1 MHRNDIIWMHPF
13 FYAKMKFKTI
23 GLISL
28 TLVYLLILA
37 GGIVRSTGSGMGC
50 PDWPKC
56 FGRFIPPTEVSQLP
70 FNYQEIY
77 KEKLHGEV
85 LFNPTK
91 TWIEYLNRL
100 LGALTGLS
108 VLITT
113 LLTLKEKRKVLM
125 YSLLALLFV
134 LANAVL
140 GKFVVDSFLLP
151 GVVTAHMI
159 LTIAVI
165 YFLMKAIYFDSKKIS
180 INTKIR
186 NLIILNLL
194 CIALQIILGTQVREN
209 MDQVILKLGENNKN
223 NWIDNLDFIYI
234 IHRSFTWIIL
244 ITSLVLYKMIN
255 NTSSFVVTYKRTLLI
270 FLAISVVSGI
280 LMAYFALPLG
290 SQPIHLTLSLLILGL
305 HIKALLVLKDE

>member
-1 MHRNDIIWMHPF
+1 
-13 FYAKMKFKTI
+13 
-23 GLISL
+23 
-28 TLVYLLILA
+28 LA

-70 FNYQEIY
+70 LNYTEIY

-85 LFNPTK
+85 IFNPTK

-113 LLTLKEKRKVLM
+113 IFAWKENKKTFLF
-125 YSLLALLFV
+125 SLLALVFV

-140 GKFVVDSFLLP
+140 GKYVVDSFLLP

-165 YFLMKAIYFDSKKIS
+165 YFLLKALLHNNEKIKIS
-180 INTKIR
+180 KEMKNWVFIN
-186 NLIILNLL
+186 LAF
-194 CIALQIILGTQVREN
+194 IAIQIILGTQVREN
-209 MDQVILKLGENNKN
+209 MDHVIQKYGESQKDL
-223 NWIDNLDFIYI
+223 WIENLSNVYI
-234 IHRSFTWIIL
+234 IHRSFTWVIIISSVYL
-244 ITSLVLYKMIN
+244 FRKLNIN
-255 NTSSFVVTYKRTLLI
+255 HTEIVTYKNQLLT
-270 FLAISVVSGI
+270 FLGISVISGVI
-280 LMAYFALPLG
+280 MAYLAMPMG

-305 HIKALLVLKDE
+305 HMKALIKFQND

>member
-1 MHRNDIIWMHPF
+1 
-13 FYAKMKFKTI
+13 MKFKTF

-56 FGRFIPPTEVSQLP
+56 FGRFVPPTEVSQLP

-108 VLITT
+108 VLIST
-113 LLTLKEKRKVLM
+113 LLALKEKRRVFI
-125 YSLLALLFV
+125 YSLISLLFV
-134 LANAVL
+134 VANAVL
-140 GKFVVDSFLLP
+140 GKFVVDSFLMP

-165 YFLMKAIYFDSKKIS
+165 YFLMKAIYFDTKKIHTES
-180 INTKIR
+180 KIR
-186 NLIILNLL
+186 NLIIVNLL
-194 CIALQIILGTQVREN
+194 GIAIQIILGTQVREN
-209 MDQVILKLGENNKN
+209 MDQVILELGEKNKIS
-223 NWIDNLDFIYI
+223 WIDNLDLVYI

-244 ITSLVLYKMIN
+244 LTSLLLYKSIN
-255 NTSSFVVTYKRTLLI
+255 NASTFAVTYKRTLVS
-270 FLAISVVSGI
+270 FLAISIISGI

-290 SQPIHLTLSLLILGL
+290 SQLIHLTLSLLILGL
-305 HIKALLVLKDE
+305 HIKALLVLKNE

>member
-1 MHRNDIIWMHPF
+1 
-13 FYAKMKFKTI
+13 MKFKTF
-23 GLISL
+23 GFISL

-56 FGRFIPPTEVSQLP
+56 FGRFVPPTEVSQLP
-70 FNYQEIY
+70 FNYQETY

-108 VLITT
+108 VLISTIFA
-113 LLTLKEKRKVLM
+113 LREKRKIFI
-125 YSLLALLFV
+125 YTLLALIFV
-134 LANAVL
+134 VANAVL

-165 YFLMKAIYFDSKKIS
+165 YFLLKALTFEKEKIL
-180 INTKIR
+180 IAKNTR
-186 NLIILNLL
+186 TLIIINLVF
-194 CIALQIILGTQVREN
+194 IALQIILGTQVREN
-209 MDQVILKLGENNKN
+209 TDQVIKTFGENHREL
-223 NWIDNLDFIYI
+223 WIENLSVIYI
-234 IHRSFTWIIL
+234 IHRSFTWVIIA
-244 ITSLVLYKMIN
+244 SAVYLYKKLNIN
-255 NTSSFVVTYKRTLLI
+255 QTEVVTYKSRLML
-270 FLAISVVSGI
+270 FLFISVASGI
-280 LMAYFALPLG
+280 IMAYLALPIG
-290 SQPIHLTLSLLILGL
+290 SQPIHLTLSLLLLGL
-305 HIKALLVLKDE
+305 HIKALFTFQND

>member
-1 MHRNDIIWMHPF
+1 MHPF
-13 FYAKMKFKTI
+13 FSAKMKFKTL

-28 TLVYLLILA
+28 TLIYLLILA

-56 FGRFIPPTEVSQLP
+56 FGRFVPPTEVSQLP

-91 TWIEYLNRL
+91 TWIEYINRL
-100 LGALTGLS
+100 LGALTGLV
-108 VLITT
+108 VLFTT
-113 LLTLKEKRKVLM
+113 LLALKENRKTFL
-125 YSLLALLFV
+125 YSLIALLFV
-134 LANAVL
+134 LANAIL

-165 YFLMKAIYFDSKKIS
+165 YFILKAINHEENKIK
-180 INTKIR
+180 IAKNTR
-186 NLIILNLL
+186 NLIILNLVF
-194 CIALQIILGTQVREN
+194 IAVQIILGTQVREN
-209 MDQVILKLGENNKN
+209 MDHVIQKFGESQKDL
-223 NWIDNLDFIYI
+223 WIDNLSNVYI
-234 IHRSFTWIIL
+234 IHRSFTWVII
-244 ITSLVLYKMIN
+244 ISSIYLYRKLNIN
-255 NTSSFVVTYKRTLLI
+255 HTDIVTYKNQLVT
-270 FLAISVVSGI
+270 FLGISVISGVI
-280 LMAYFALPLG
+280 MAYLAMPMA

-305 HIKALLVLKDE
+305 HMKALIKFQND

>member
-1 MHRNDIIWMHPF
+1 
-13 FYAKMKFKTI
+13 MKFKTF

-108 VLITT
+108 VLLTT
-113 LLTLKEKRKVLM
+113 LLALKEKRQVFL
-125 YSLLALLFV
+125 YSLFALFFV
-134 LANAVL
+134 IANAVL

-151 GVVTAHMI
+151 GVVTAHMV

-165 YFLMKAIYFDSKKIS
+165 FFLMKAIYWDVEKIHTEP
-180 INTKIR
+180 NIR
-186 NLIILNLL
+186 KLMIVNLFV
-194 CIALQIILGTQVREN
+194 IAIQIILGTQVREN
-209 MDQVILKLGENNKN
+209 MDHVILAVGENNKHL
-223 NWIDNLDFIYI
+223 WIDQLGLVYI
-234 IHRSFTWIIL
+234 IHRSFTWLIL
-244 ITSLVLYKMIN
+244 FLSILLYRAVN
-255 NTSSFVVTYKRTLLI
+255 NTTTFEVTYKRTLLA
-270 FLAISVVSGI
+270 FLAISILSGI

-305 HIKALLVLKDE
+305 HIKALLVLKND

>member
-1 MHRNDIIWMHPF
+1 
-13 FYAKMKFKTI
+13 MKFKTF

-56 FGRFIPPTEVSQLP
+56 FGRFVPPTEVSQLP

-91 TWIEYLNRL
+91 TWIEYINRL

-108 VLITT
+108 VLIST
-113 LLTLKEKRKVLM
+113 LLALKEKRQIFI
-125 YSLLALLFV
+125 YSLLALVFV

-140 GKFVVDSFLLP
+140 GKFVVDSFLMP

-165 YFLMKAIYFDSKKIS
+165 YFLMKAIYWNEEKWITNKK
-180 INTKIR
+180 TR
-186 NLIILNLL
+186 NLVIINL
-194 CIALQIILGTQVREN
+194 IAIAIQIILGTQVREN
-209 MDQVILKLGENNKN
+209 MDHVIKEFGENNKHL
-223 NWIDNLDFIYI
+223 WIDNLDLIYI
-234 IHRSFTWIIL
+234 IHRSFTWIIML
-244 ITSLVLYKMIN
+244 GALFLFRSLN
-255 NTSSFVVTYKRTLLI
+255 NQSIFEVTYKRTIIL
-270 FLAISVVSGI
+270 FLAISIISGI

-290 SQPIHLTLSLLILGL
+290 AQPVHLTLSLLILGI
-305 HIKALLVLKDE
+305 HIKALLVLKNA